1 MNGNRILAID
11 VGQTGFRVR
20 VDDGRTIESPL
31 GVHALTGDAEVRALA
46 ARLLEHIP
54 TEGEFSAVGIGLSG
68 FVEGSPAPA
77 ALAAEIHARLQP
89 RRTVVAADAVTA
101 FLGTVG
107 PRPGTIAICGTGVAA
122 LGVGLSGRPRRIDAR
137 GYLLGDFGSG
147 FWLGQRGLHA
157 ALDAAEGR
165 GEPTVLTAASR
176 RLGTPEDIYHDA
188 MSSAPAPR
196 YVAGFAP
203 DVLRAAAD
211 GDVVASRIVQ
221 EAADEIARSIRS
233 ARIADGPIGLTG
245 GLARSQTY
253 VTAVRDALQRLDLAP
268 EEFIVRPDAALD
280 GARLV
285 ADESSSRSAFAGLI
299 AVKESE

>member
-1 MNGNRILAID
+1 MAIPFSKYPGGYTYD
-11 VGQTGFRVR
+11 TQGGIVNVKSERKRRHVR
-20 VDDGRTIESPL
+20 SHISR
-31 GVHALTGDAEVRALA
+31 GD
-46 ARLLEHIP
+46 
-54 TEGEFSAVGIGLSG
+54 
-68 FVEGSPAPA
+68 
-77 ALAAEIHARLQP
+77 P
-89 RRTVVAADAVTA
+89 R
-101 FLGTVG
+101 
-107 PRPGTIAICGTGVAA
+107 
-122 LGVGLSGRPRRIDAR
+122 
-137 GYLLGDFGSG
+137 
-147 FWLGQRGLHA
+147 
-157 ALDAAEGR
+157 
-165 GEPTVLTAASR
+165 R

-285 ADESSSRSAFAGLI
+285 ADESSSRSAFASLI